1 MSIHEE
7 RDIVLDKIH
16 ALSLRDQIISY
27 GLVVQELEH
36 QYQLNKERI
45 ASSIWYLNDCRYIIR
60 DKDNKDEI
68 RLTPKGLGLI
78 SEGGFVQKRIN
89 DRRDLEDEI
98 DDLSAKL
105 AQQKEQ
111 IIALEKAVN
120 APKPLP
126 SKKANKNPTAVI
138 ALVAA
143 GIAIF
148 AVVLLACYVFK
159 KLPA

>member
-98 DDLSAKL
+98 DDLSTKL